1 MPNPFTI
8 KRRIQFAETDMAGV
22 LHFSNYYRLMEE
34 IEHEFWRSLDTS
46 VLAKLENLEVSW
58 PRVATSC
65 EYYSPARF
73 EDEITLSLKIVHV
86 GNRSTSYEVEFY
98 REGERLAKGKV
109 TAVCCTMKEGTFS
122 SISIPDPLRE
132 KINTYIKTESPA

>member
-1 MPNPFTI
+1 MPDPFTM

-46 VLAKLENLEVSW
+46 VLAKLGNLEVSW
-58 PRVATSC
+58 PRVATRC
-65 EYYSPARF
+65 EYFSPARF
-73 EDEITLSLKIVHV
+73 EDEITLSLKVTHV
-86 GNRSTSYEVEFY
+86 GDRSTTYEVEFH
-98 REGERLAKGKV
+98 RDSKRLAMGKV
-109 TAVCCTMKEGTFS
+109 TAVCCTMAEGKFQ

-132 KINTYIKTESPA
+132 KLNTFVVSSTPA